1 MAKRRQNHRGD
12 FSMTHTFEKDGVQI
26 KVPQH
31 LRIEYY
37 TPFRKRRYVVERNG
51 DTCVNCHIDGN
62 TLVSAIALS
71 RSYIGTGPLCY
82 TVTVYEPDE
91 SYTNGERAFPI
102 PCQSDVILWRG
113 KTEDSMGAYE
123 CAALI
128 SDNSLARLSD
138 VVISQ
143 PKPGE
148 YLVYDG
154 TKWTNVPKPT
164 SVGNLFDYAT
174 QKWVLELLSKEATS
188 SLEFTL
194 DTEGYL
200 YIRAFDENTQEV
212 VLQEATVRNALNAKL
227 WDGHKFSNYLDQSV
241 RKSDAVE
248 FLRVV
253 AKQFATKG
261 YSPGLTGA
269 AINEDGSAEF
279 GAVVTRLCATLAE
292 LVVNGRAVFKGN
304 ISSEEFVSGFL
315 NGKGWGITRK
325 EVQNA
330 SGQVETKYVGEFDE
344 VIVRGVMRIFSLIY
358 SQLLGENDNR
368 VFTSMME
375 VDHYDP
381 ATGRVWLKT
390 QDGKLYNSFR
400 QGDYIMVQQYNGMPS
415 EANSHYI
422 TKHYELIVSE
432 AGYGNDGDGVNRL
445 DWITF
450 SNFISADGR
459 SAVEVITPGDTFT
472 RVDNATDADRKGII
486 QIITVGSATPYM
498 DIVYGMKTDPDNS
511 LKGRIGNL
519 EGIHHHFFGWLQGF
533 GELLTNLY
541 AVGDIR
547 LKRTG
552 ESLDAKIEMLK
563 AIFSTSYQRIAYD
576 LTEDDNYLHNASF
589 TESMEGWSGNDDSS
603 LIMVNDAPMLINGN
617 TVQSIGC
624 VAAIEEYEGR
634 NLLHLRNSYIRQAN
648 ANIRKPG
655 THKVYSV
662 DNGDAMSEDYTE
674 ERDTLYM
681 TIKFLAK
688 TSGTLRVG
696 FEGVSNVVGALP
708 FTQIEVD
715 SSMAWQTMQV
725 SGTWDG
731 VGDFILEYSGDMYV
745 SILSIT
751 DKPLDDFKKE
761 TATKFTQTDS
771 NIELLATKTNNI
783 EGDIT
788 NLGIRIDAET
798 ERIDIYAER
807 VSTLE
812 NTTDTL
818 GIRLDAAEGEI
829 ETHAESISEH
839 GSAISALK
847 IRAESIEMSVAS
859 VSGDLESAKSTAAA
873 ASAAAQAAADA
884 ALTNAENAQSA
895 ADDAQTAAE
904 QAQGTANN
912 AQNAAIGAQTAAND
926 AQDTANEAL
935 EATRTNATAIT
946 QNATSISAI
955 AGLFNDDGT
964 LIEGSG
970 WVTTAKYQELYSQV
984 NNAETGLSTKAS
996 ISTSVQYD
1004 PTTKKITSDIK
1015 LSADNISLEGIVTAN
1030 NNFKVLADGSI
1041 EVNKGTF
1048 DDVIINGSLAEKPKS
1063 LPSGTSLDFS
1073 TGFNFAGYASAN
1085 SSKTLNLPTDTK
1097 YNGVRCTITNTNNN
1111 GGYFIIKCSNSANFM
1126 YSSYNGTML
1135 DVSTINLYGVGDV
1148 RLRAVLN
1155 SSGSLRWFIE
1165 NEGSFS
1171 YDWTN
1176 KKLTNGNAAPAAR
1189 LINIFTLSNATLT
1202 KIYCADNNNVKCTN
1216 SPAVSDASITWDIAF
1231 TKSRSGHKK
1240 QYFPIAFSNLT
1251 PLTGAL
1257 IKNKTDTGFTVVSGA
1272 VPLMG
1277 DDSVKQTTVTVC
1289 IFEYS

>member
-12 FSMTHTFEKDGVQI
+12 FSMTHIFEKDGVQI

-51 DTCVNCHIDGN
+51 DTCVNCYIDGN
-62 TLVSAIALS
+62 TLVATIALS
-71 RSYIGTGPLCY
+71 RTYIGTGPLCY
-82 TVTVYEPDE
+82 TVTVYELDE
-91 SYTNGERAFPI
+91 SYPNGERAFPI
-102 PCQSDVILWRG
+102 PCQSDIILWRG
-113 KTEDSMGAYE
+113 QTEDNMGAYE
-123 CAALI
+123 CAVLMSENA
-128 SDNSLARLSD
+128 LARLSD

-143 PKPGE
+143 PKSGE

-154 TKWTNVPKPT
+154 TKWTNMSRPT

-174 QKWVLELLSKEATS
+174 QEWVLELLSKEATS

-194 DTEGYL
+194 DAEGYL
-200 YIRAFDENTQEV
+200 YIRAFDEQTQEV
-212 VLQEATVRNALNAKL
+212 VLQEATVRNALNAKQ

-253 AKQFATKG
+253 AKQFATTG
-261 YSPGLTGA
+261 YSPGLKGA

-279 GAVVTRLCATLAE
+279 GAVVSRLCATLAE
-292 LVVNGRAVFKGN
+292 LVVNGRAVFRGN

-315 NGKGWGITRK
+315 NGKGWGITKK

-375 VDHYDP
+375 VDHYDT

-450 SNFISADGR
+450 SNFVSADGR
-459 SAVEVITPGDTFT
+459 TAVEVITPGDTFT
-472 RVDNATDADRKGII
+472 RVDSATDADRKGII

-498 DIVYGMKTDPDNS
+498 DIVYGMKTDPENS

-519 EGIHHHFFGWLQGF
+519 EGIHHQLFGWLQGF

-589 TESMEGWSGNDDSS
+589 TESMEGWSGNDDTS

-617 TVQSIGC
+617 TAQSIGS

-708 FTQIEVD
+708 FTQVEVD

-731 VGDFILEYSGDMYV
+731 VGDFIVEYSGDMYV

-751 DKPLDDFKKE
+751 DKPLDEYKKE

-788 NLGIRIDAET
+788 NLGIRIDTET
-798 ERIDIYAER
+798 ERIDIYAEQ

-812 NTTDTL
+812 NTTDAL

-829 ETHAESISEH
+829 KTHAESISANE
-839 GSAISALK
+839 ADISVL
-847 IRAESIEMSVAS
+847 IVRADGIESSVAT
-859 VSGDLESAKSTAAA
+859 VTDNLEEAKKTAAA
-873 ASAAAQAAADA
+873 ASAAAKAAANNALTEASKANNAAGEAQDA
-884 ALTNAENAQSA
+884 AEA
-895 ADDAQTAAE
+895 
-904 QAQGTANN
+904 AQGTAN
-912 AQNAAIGAQTAAND
+912 D
-926 AQDTANEAL
+926 ALAKAGS
-935 EATRTNATAIT
+935 NATAIS
-946 QNATSISAI
+946 QQADAIAAI
-955 AGLFNDDGT
+955 AGYFNEDGK
-964 LIEGSG
+964 LIEGSS
-970 WVTTAKYQELYSQV
+970 WVLTSDFAKL
-984 NNAETGLSTKAS
+984 ETQINDPESGLSAKAS

-1015 LSADNISLEGIVTAN
+1015 LSADNIALEGVVTAN
-1030 NNFKVLADGSI
+1030 NYFKVLVDGSI

-1048 DDVIINGSLAEKPKS
+1048 NDVVITGSLAEKPKS

-1085 SSKTLNLPTDTK
+1085 SSKTLYLPTDTK
-1097 YNGVRCTITNTNNN
+1097 YNGVRCTITNTSNN
-1111 GGYFIIKCSNSANFM
+1111 GGYFIIKCSDSANFM
-1126 YSSYNGTML
+1126 YSSYNATML
-1135 DVSTINLYGVGDV
+1135 ETDTINLYGIGDV

-1171 YDWTN
+1171 YDWAN

-1189 LINIFTLSNATLT
+1189 LINIFTLSNTTLT
-1202 KIYCADNNNVKCTN
+1202 KIYCADNNNVKYTN

-1257 IKNKTDTGFTVVSGA
+1257 IKNKTDAGFTVVSGA
-1272 VPLMG
+1272 VPFVG